1 MTGPLAGVRVIDLSQ
16 VIAGPYGPA
25 LLAQSGADVV
35 KVEPLEGE
43 MWRAGPPASFQSLN
57 SGKRSLPINLR
68 TAEGRAVMHRLCAWA
83 DVLVENFR
91 PGVVERLGVDY
102 ATIAAL
108 NPRLIYVSVSA
119 FGASGPYS
127 HRPGFD
133 PLLQAMAGTER
144 AQGGPH
150 NPPVFMVVAITD
162 FTTAMLQAGMVTLA
176 LFDRERTGRGRKLEF
191 SLLRSA
197 LYLNAEG
204 FTRYQGRVERPL
216 PDQGQH
222 GFGPLDRM
230 YRCADDWLFLY
241 ATPDDPSGWE
251 RLTSVAG
258 LGASLHDEQFA
269 TVAARASHQEEL
281 AAALEAAF
289 GAGNRDAWLAALEA
303 AGVACAPVI
312 VDYASRFF
320 TDEQALA
327 NGYFVWGMHPASGL
341 VQQVGNYLDFSATP
355 TDQEGRPYPTLG
367 QHTDELLAELG
378 YGAGEIAALRASG
391 AVG

>member
-1 MTGPLAGVRVIDLSQ
+1 VSGPLEGVRVIDLSQ

-68 TAEGRAVMHRLCAWA
+68 SAEGRAVMHRLCAWA

-102 ATIAAL
+102 ATIAAV

-119 FGASGPYS
+119 FGASGPYA

-133 PLLQAMAGTER
+133 PLLQAMAGTEC

-150 NPPVFMVVAITD
+150 NPPVFMSVAITD

-176 LFDRERTGRGRKLEF
+176 LFDRERTGKGRRLEF

-241 ATPDDPSGWE
+241 LPPADDACWL
-251 RLTSVAG
+251 RLTAASG
-258 LGASLHDEQFA
+258 LQA
-269 TVAARASHQEEL
+269 L
-281 AAALEAAF
+281 AADARFETAAGRVQHAEALAGALEAAF
-289 GAGNRDAWLAALEA
+289 GSDGRERWLATLEA
-303 AGVACAPVI
+303 AGIPCAPVI
-312 VDYASRFF
+312 VDYSSHFF
-320 TDEQALA
+320 SDEQALA
-327 NGYFVWGMHPASGL
+327 NRYFVWGMHPTSGL
-341 VQQVGNYLDFSATP
+341 VQQVGNYLDFSATT

-367 QHTDELLAELG
+367 QHIDELMAELG
-378 YGAGEIAALRASG
+378 YGPGEVAALRAAG
-391 AVG
+391 AIG

>member
-1 MTGPLAGVRVIDLSQ
+1 MSGPLAGVRVIDLSQ

-25 LLAQSGADVV
+25 LLAQSGTDVV
-35 KVEPLEGE
+35 KVEALEGE

-68 TAEGRAVMHRLCAWA
+68 SAEGRAVMHRLCAWA

-91 PGVVERLGVDY
+91 PGVVERLEVDY
-102 ATIAAL
+102 ATIAKV

-119 FGASGPYS
+119 FGPNGPYA

-150 NPPVFMVVAITD
+150 NPPVFMTVAITD

-176 LFDRERTGRGRKLEF
+176 LFDRERTGKGRRLEF

-204 FTRYQGRVERPL
+204 FTRYRDRVERPL

-230 YRCADDWLFLY
+230 YRCAGDWLFLHVP
-241 ATPDDPSGWE
+241 ASDDACWT
-251 RLTSVAG
+251 RLTAVAG
-258 LGASLHDEQFA
+258 LQSLAADVRFSTVAGRAQHDEALAQSLETAFA
-269 TVAARASHQEEL
+269 TAS
-281 AAALEAAF
+281 
-289 GAGNRDAWLAALEA
+289 RDAWLAALEA
-303 AGVACAPVI
+303 GAIPCAPVI

-320 TDEQALA
+320 ADEQALA
-327 NGYFVWGMHPASGL
+327 NGYFVWGMHPTSGL

-355 TDQEGRPYPTLG
+355 TEQEGRPYPTLG
-367 QHTDELLAELG
+367 QHTGELLAELG
-378 YGAGEIAALRASG
+378 YGVGEIAALRAAG